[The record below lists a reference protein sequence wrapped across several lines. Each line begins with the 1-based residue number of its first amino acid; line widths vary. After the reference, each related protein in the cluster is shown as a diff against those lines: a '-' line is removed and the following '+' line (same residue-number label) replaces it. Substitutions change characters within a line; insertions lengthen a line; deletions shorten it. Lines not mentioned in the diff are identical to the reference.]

1 MRRVAGRGLR
11 YLAGAVL
18 ALAIL
23 VIGYL
28 AASIAGAAIPARG
41 SATQGQG
48 EPSQIFLLT
57 SLLHADFAIPVND
70 SMRARFSFLRAGG
83 IPIDHPN
90 LRYLVFG
97 WGARDFYIETKTLS
111 DIRPL
116 PALKGIVGDDSV
128 MHVLAASDVR
138 KDEDAVPLTLP
149 PGGLDRLLD
158 FIERSF
164 QKQGAV
170 VRPIKGVSYG
180 MSDAFF
186 EGVGN
191 FNILRPC
198 NIWVA
203 QGLRQAGLSTG
214 VWTPTTWSLLRGL
227 SWHSRQPG
235 PVN

>member
-1 MRRVAGRGLR
+1 MRRIAGRGLR
-11 YLAGAVL
+11 YGAGAVL
-18 ALAIL
+18 ALAEI
-23 VIGYL
+23 VIGYI

-41 SATQGQG
+41 AATQGQG
-48 EPSQIFLLT
+48 EPAQIFLLT

-70 SMRARFSFLRAGG
+70 SLRARFAFLREGG
-83 IPIDHPN
+83 IPVDHPN

-97 WGARDFYIETKTLS
+97 WGARDFYIKTKTLA

-116 PALKGIVGDDSV
+116 PAFKGIVGDASV
-128 MHVLAASDVR
+128 MHVLAASGLR
-138 KDEDAVPLTLP
+138 KDEDAVALTLP

-158 FIERSF
+158 FIELSF
-164 QKQGAV
+164 DRQGAS
-170 VRPIKGVSYG
+170 VRPIEGVSYG

-186 EGVGN
+186 EGVGS

-203 QGLRQAGLSTG
+203 QGLRQAGLATG

-227 SWHSRQPG
+227 YWHSGQPA
-235 PVN
+235 PAQ